1 METSTSVIHDKSD
14 FRLRNLITAYGVY
27 LALMLLLIVAAVVT
41 PNLFEKETLAV
52 MFRQCAQLGII
63 AIGQTMVMLVAGLD
77 LSVGG
82 VIVMTSMVVAEV
94 SNGRNEMIPA
104 AVVVALI
111 IGMLIGLGNGLLVTK
126 RKVPPLVAT
135 LVMLFLVQG
144 AQQAFTR
151 GVPSGFVPEALG
163 IVNQS
168 WGFLSIPL
176 LIWIGLNAVFL
187 VILKGTT
194 YGRRIYATGSNPE
207 AARLTGIPVNLIKIS
222 VYVLASGLA
231 VISGVVLT
239 GYVGYVDRFIATG
252 LDLDSIA
259 AAVVGG
265 TAFFGGRGGLLGTI
279 AGVLIIQV
287 LSTMVVLIGL
297 EIETQFIIKCVT
309 KYIFMMIFSFLEQST
324 LILYLLSN

>member
-1 METSTSVIHDKSD
+1 MDQGHSAIQDKPTFK
-14 FRLRNLITAYGVY
+14 FRQFIEQYGVY
-27 LALMLLLIVAAVVT
+27 LTLVILLIISALIT
-41 PNLFEKETLAV
+41 PNMFEKETLAV

-63 AIGQTMVMLVAGLD
+63 AIGQTLVMLVAGLD

-94 SNGRNEMIPA
+94 SNGRNEMIPVA
-104 AVVVALI
+104 ILIALI
-111 IGMLIGLGNGLLVTK
+111 IGMLIGLANGLLITK

-135 LVMLFLVQG
+135 LVMLFLVTG
-144 AQQAFTR
+144 VQQAFTR

-163 IVNQS
+163 LVNKS

-176 LIWIGLNAVFL
+176 LLWLILNGLFL
-187 VILKGTT
+187 IILRRTS
-194 YGRRIYATGSNPE
+194 YGRRIYAVGSNPE
-207 AARLTGIPVNLIKIS
+207 AARLNGIPVNFIKIS
-222 VYVLASGLA
+222 VYVLGSGLA
-231 VISGVVLT
+231 VISGVILT

-265 TAFFGGRGGLLGTI
+265 TSFFGGKGQLMGTI
-279 AGVLIIQV
+279 AGVLIIQI

-297 EIETQFIIKCVT
+297 DIETQFIIKGLV
-309 KYIFMMIFSFLEQST
+309 
-324 LILYLLSN
+324 ILAAVSLYSLAHKDR

>member
-14 FRLRNLITAYGVY
+14 FRLRNLIMAYGVY
-27 LALMLLLIVAAVVT
+27 IALMLLLIVAAVVT

-144 AQQAFTR
+144 AQQALTR

-194 YGRRIYATGSNPE
+194 FGRRIYATGSNPE

-297 EIETQFIIKCVT
+297 EIETQFIIKGLVILSAVT
-309 KYIFMMIFSFLEQST
+309 
-324 LILYLLSN
+324 LYGLAQKKD

>member
-1 METSTSVIHDKSD
+1 M
-14 FRLRNLITAYGVY
+14 
-27 LALMLLLIVAAVVT
+27 ALVLLLIVGALIT

-82 VIVMTSMVVAEV
+82 VIVMTSVVVAEV
-94 SNGRNEMIPA
+94 SNGRDEMIPLA
-104 AVVVALI
+104 ILAALI
-111 IGMLIGLGNGLLVTK
+111 LGMLIGLGNGLLITK

-151 GVPSGFVPEALG
+151 GVPSGFVPEAMG
-163 IVNQS
+163 IVNKS
-168 WGFLSIPL
+168 WGFLSIPFLLWLGLNGVFL
-176 LIWIGLNAVFL
+176 LILRR
-187 VILKGTT
+187 TS
-194 YGRRIYATGSNPE
+194 YGRKVYAAGSNPE
-207 AARLTGIPVNLIKIS
+207 AARLTGVPVNLIKIS

-265 TAFFGGRGGLLGTI
+265 TAFFGGRGGLMGTI
-279 AGVLIIQV
+279 AGVLIIQI

-297 EIETQFIIKCVT
+297 DIQTQFIIKGLV
-309 KYIFMMIFSFLEQST
+309 
-324 LILYLLSN
+324 ILAAVSLYSLAHKKG

>member
-1 METSTSVIHDKSD
+1 MDSVPSSIKDKPTFK
-14 FRLRNLITAYGVY
+14 FRQFIEQYGVY
-27 LALMLLLIVAAVVT
+27 LTLVILLIISALIT
-41 PNLFEKETLAV
+41 PNMFEKETLAV

-63 AIGQTMVMLVAGLD
+63 AIGQTLVMLVAGLD

-94 SNGRNEMIPA
+94 SNGRNEMIPVA
-104 AVVVALI
+104 ILIALI
-111 IGMLIGLGNGLLVTK
+111 IGMLIGLANGLLITK

-144 AQQAFTR
+144 VQQAFTR

-163 IVNQS
+163 LVNKS

-176 LIWIGLNAVFL
+176 LLWLILNGLFL
-187 VILKGTT
+187 IILRRTS
-194 YGRRIYATGSNPE
+194 YGRRIYAVGSNPE
-207 AARLTGIPVNLIKIS
+207 AARLNGIPVNFIKIS
-222 VYVLASGLA
+222 VYVLGSGLA
-231 VISGVVLT
+231 VISGVILT

-265 TAFFGGRGGLLGTI
+265 TSFFGGKGQLMGTI
-279 AGVLIIQV
+279 AGVMIIQI

-297 EIETQFIIKCVT
+297 DIETQFIIKGLV
-309 KYIFMMIFSFLEQST
+309 
-324 LILYLLSN
+324 ILAAVSLYSLAHKDR

>member
-1 METSTSVIHDKSD
+1 VPSAIKDKPTFK
-14 FRLRNLITAYGVY
+14 FRQFIEQYGVY
-27 LALMLLLIVAAVVT
+27 LTLVILLIISALIT
-41 PNLFEKETLAV
+41 PNMFEKETLAV

-63 AIGQTMVMLVAGLD
+63 AIGQTLVMLVAGLD

-94 SNGRNEMIPA
+94 SNGRNEMIPVA
-104 AVVVALI
+104 ILIALI
-111 IGMLIGLGNGLLVTK
+111 IGMLIGLANGLLITK

-144 AQQAFTR
+144 VQQAFTR

-163 IVNQS
+163 LVNKS

-176 LIWIGLNAVFL
+176 LLWLILNGLFL
-187 VILKGTT
+187 IILRRTS
-194 YGRRIYATGSNPE
+194 YGRRIYAVGSNPE
-207 AARLTGIPVNLIKIS
+207 AARLNGIPVNFIKIS
-222 VYVLASGLA
+222 VYVLGSGLA
-231 VISGVVLT
+231 VISGVILT

-265 TAFFGGRGGLLGTI
+265 TSFFGGKGQLMGTI
-279 AGVLIIQV
+279 AGVLIIQI

-297 EIETQFIIKCVT
+297 DIETQFIIKGLV
-309 KYIFMMIFSFLEQST
+309 
-324 LILYLLSN
+324 ILAAVSLYSLAHKDR

>member
-27 LALMLLLIVAAVVT
+27 IALMLLLIVAAVVT
-41 PNLFEKETLAV
+41 PNLFEKETLAM

-104 AVVVALI
+104 AIVVALI

-297 EIETQFIIKCVT
+297 EIETQFIVKGLV
-309 KYIFMMIFSFLEQST
+309 
-324 LILYLLSN
+324 ILAAVALYGLAQKKDL

>member
-1 METSTSVIHDKSD
+1 MDSVPSSIKDKPTFK
-14 FRLRNLITAYGVY
+14 FRQFIEQYGVY
-27 LALMLLLIVAAVVT
+27 LTLVILLIISALIT
-41 PNLFEKETLAV
+41 PNMFEKETLAV

-63 AIGQTMVMLVAGLD
+63 AIGQTLVMLVAGLD

-94 SNGRNEMIPA
+94 SNGRNEMIPVA
-104 AVVVALI
+104 ILIALI
-111 IGMLIGLGNGLLVTK
+111 IGMLIGLANGLLITK

-135 LVMLFLVQG
+135 LVMLFLVTG
-144 AQQAFTR
+144 VQQAFTR

-163 IVNQS
+163 LVNKS

-176 LIWIGLNAVFL
+176 LLWLILNGLFL
-187 VILKGTT
+187 IILRRTS
-194 YGRRIYATGSNPE
+194 YGRRIYAVGSNPE
-207 AARLTGIPVNLIKIS
+207 AARLNGIPVNFIKIS
-222 VYVLASGLA
+222 VYVLGSGLA
-231 VISGVVLT
+231 VISGVILT

-265 TAFFGGRGGLLGTI
+265 TSFFGGKGQLMGTI
-279 AGVLIIQV
+279 AGVLIIQI

-297 EIETQFIIKCVT
+297 DIETQFIIKGLV
-309 KYIFMMIFSFLEQST
+309 
-324 LILYLLSN
+324 ILAAVSLYSLAHKDR

>member
-1 METSTSVIHDKSD
+1 MDSVPSAIQDKPTFK
-14 FRLRNLITAYGVY
+14 FRQFIEQYGVY
-27 LALMLLLIVAAVVT
+27 LTLVILLIISALIT
-41 PNLFEKETLAV
+41 PNMFEKETLAV

-63 AIGQTMVMLVAGLD
+63 AIGQTLVMLVAGLD

-94 SNGRNEMIPA
+94 SNGRNEMIPVA
-104 AVVVALI
+104 ILIALI
-111 IGMLIGLGNGLLVTK
+111 IGMLIGLANGLLITK

-144 AQQAFTR
+144 VQQAFTR

-163 IVNQS
+163 LVNKS

-176 LIWIGLNAVFL
+176 LLWLILNGLFL
-187 VILKGTT
+187 IILRRTS
-194 YGRRIYATGSNPE
+194 YGRRIYAVGSNPE
-207 AARLTGIPVNLIKIS
+207 AARLNGIPVNFIKIS
-222 VYVLASGLA
+222 VYVLGSGLA
-231 VISGVVLT
+231 VISGVILT

-265 TAFFGGRGGLLGTI
+265 TSFFGGKGQLMGTI
-279 AGVLIIQV
+279 AGVLIIQI

-297 EIETQFIIKCVT
+297 DIETQFIIKGLV
-309 KYIFMMIFSFLEQST
+309 
-324 LILYLLSN
+324 ILAAVSLYSLAHKDR

>member
-1 METSTSVIHDKSD
+1 MDSVPSAIQDKPTFK
-14 FRLRNLITAYGVY
+14 FRQFIEQYGVY
-27 LALMLLLIVAAVVT
+27 LTLVILLIISALIT
-41 PNLFEKETLAV
+41 PNMFEKETLAV

-63 AIGQTMVMLVAGLD
+63 AIGQTLVMLVAGLD
-77 LSVGG
+77 LSIGG

-94 SNGRNEMIPA
+94 SNGRNEMIPFA
-104 AVVVALI
+104 ILIALI
-111 IGMLIGLGNGLLVTK
+111 IGMLIGLANGLLITK

-135 LVMLFLVQG
+135 LVMLFLLQG

-163 IVNQS
+163 LVNKS

-176 LIWIGLNAVFL
+176 LLWLILNGLFL
-187 VILKGTT
+187 IILRRTS
-194 YGRRIYATGSNPE
+194 YGRRIYAVGSNPE
-207 AARLTGIPVNLIKIS
+207 AARLNGIPVNFIKIS
-222 VYVLASGLA
+222 VYVLGSGLA
-231 VISGVVLT
+231 VISGVILT

-265 TAFFGGRGGLLGTI
+265 TSFFGGKGQLMGTI
-279 AGVLIIQV
+279 AGVMIIQI

-297 EIETQFIIKCVT
+297 DIETQFIIKGLV
-309 KYIFMMIFSFLEQST
+309 
-324 LILYLLSN
+324 ILAAVSLYSLAHKDR

>member
-1 METSTSVIHDKSD
+1 
-14 FRLRNLITAYGVY
+14 
-27 LALMLLLIVAAVVT
+27 MLLLIVAAVVT

-297 EIETQFIIKCVT
+297 EIETQFIIKGLV
-309 KYIFMMIFSFLEQST
+309 
-324 LILYLLSN
+324 ILAAVALYGLAQKKD

>member
-1 METSTSVIHDKSD
+1 MDSVLSAIQDKPTFK
-14 FRLRNLITAYGVY
+14 FRQFIEQYGVY
-27 LALMLLLIVAAVVT
+27 LTLVILLIISALIT
-41 PNLFEKETLAV
+41 PNMFEKETLAV

-63 AIGQTMVMLVAGLD
+63 AIGQTLVMLVAGLD

-94 SNGRNEMIPA
+94 SNGRNEMIPVA
-104 AVVVALI
+104 ILIALI
-111 IGMLIGLGNGLLVTK
+111 IGMLIGLANGLLITK

-135 LVMLFLVQG
+135 LVMLFLVTG
-144 AQQAFTR
+144 VQQAFTR

-163 IVNQS
+163 LVNKS

-176 LIWIGLNAVFL
+176 LLWLILNGLFL
-187 VILKGTT
+187 IILRRTS
-194 YGRRIYATGSNPE
+194 YGRRIYAVGSNPE
-207 AARLTGIPVNLIKIS
+207 AARLNGIPVNFIKIS
-222 VYVLASGLA
+222 VYVLGSGLA
-231 VISGVVLT
+231 VISGVILT

-265 TAFFGGRGGLLGTI
+265 TSFFGGKGQLMGTI
-279 AGVLIIQV
+279 AGVMIIQI

-297 EIETQFIIKCVT
+297 DIETQFIIKGLV
-309 KYIFMMIFSFLEQST
+309 
-324 LILYLLSN
+324 ILAAVSLYSLAHKDR

>member
-1 METSTSVIHDKSD
+1 MDSGHSD
-14 FRLRNLITAYGVY
+14 IKNKRTYKFRQIIEQYGVY
-27 LALMLLLIVAAVVT
+27 LTLVMLLVISALIT
-41 PNLFEKETLAV
+41 PKMFENETLAV

-94 SNGRNEMIPA
+94 SNGRDEMIPFA
-104 AVVVALI
+104 ILIALI
-111 IGMLIGLGNGLLVTK
+111 IGMLIGLGNGLLITI

-144 AQQAFTR
+144 VQQAFTR

-163 IVNQS
+163 LVNKS

-176 LIWIGLNAVFL
+176 LLWLILNGLFL
-187 VILKGTT
+187 IILRGTS
-194 YGRRIYATGSNPE
+194 YGRRIYAVGSNPE
-207 AARLTGIPVNLIKIS
+207 AARLNGIPVNFIKIS
-222 VYVLASGLA
+222 VYVLGSGLA
-231 VISGVVLT
+231 VISGVILT

-265 TAFFGGRGGLLGTI
+265 TSFFGGKGHLMGTI
-279 AGVLIIQV
+279 AGVLIIQI

-297 EIETQFIIKCVT
+297 DIETQFIIKGLV
-309 KYIFMMIFSFLEQST
+309 
-324 LILYLLSN
+324 ILAAVSLYSLAHKDR

>member
-1 METSTSVIHDKSD
+1 MDLVHSAIKDKRTYK
-14 FRLRNLITAYGVY
+14 FRQFIEQFGVY
-27 LALMLLLIVAAVVT
+27 LTLVLLLIISALIT
-41 PNLFEKETLAV
+41 PKMFENETLAV

-77 LSVGG
+77 LSIGG

-94 SNGRNEMIPA
+94 SNGRNEMIPFA
-104 AVVVALI
+104 ILIALI
-111 IGMLIGLGNGLLVTK
+111 IGMLIGLANGLLITK

-135 LVMLFLVQG
+135 LVMLFLLQG

-163 IVNQS
+163 LVNKS

-176 LIWIGLNAVFL
+176 LLWLILNGLFL
-187 VILKGTT
+187 IILRRTS
-194 YGRRIYATGSNPE
+194 YGRRIYAVGSNPE
-207 AARLTGIPVNLIKIS
+207 AARLNGIPVNFIKIS
-222 VYVLASGLA
+222 VYVLGSGLA
-231 VISGVVLT
+231 VISGVILT

-265 TAFFGGRGGLLGTI
+265 TSFFGGKGQLMGTI
-279 AGVLIIQV
+279 AGVMIIQI

-297 EIETQFIIKCVT
+297 DIETQFIIKGLV
-309 KYIFMMIFSFLEQST
+309 
-324 LILYLLSN
+324 ILAAVSLYSLAHKDR

>member
-14 FRLRNLITAYGVY
+14 FRLRNLIMAYGVY
-27 LALMLLLIVAAVVT
+27 IALMLLLIVAAVVT

-297 EIETQFIIKCVT
+297 EIETQFIIKGLV
-309 KYIFMMIFSFLEQST
+309 
-324 LILYLLSN
+324 ILAAVALYGLAQKKD

>member
-27 LALMLLLIVAAVVT
+27 IALMLLLIVAAVVT

-297 EIETQFIIKCVT
+297 EIETQFIIKGLV
-309 KYIFMMIFSFLEQST
+309 
-324 LILYLLSN
+324 ILAAVALYGLAQKKN

>member
-1 METSTSVIHDKSD
+1 MESSSSGIRENKG
-14 FRLRNLITAYGVY
+14 LRFQEFITGYGVY
-27 LALMLLLIVAAVVT
+27 LALVILLIVAALIT

-82 VIVMTSMVVAEV
+82 VIVMTSIVVAEV
-94 SNGRNEMIPA
+94 SNGKDEMIPI
-104 AVVVALI
+104 AVLTALI
-111 IGMLIGLGNGLLVTK
+111 FGMLVGLGNGLLITK

-144 AQQAFTR
+144 ASQAFTR
-151 GVPSGFVPEALG
+151 GVPGGFVPEAMG

-168 WGFLSIPL
+168 WGFISIPL
-176 LIWIGLNAVFL
+176 MVWIGLNIVFII
-187 VILKGTT
+187 ILNGTS

-231 VISGVVLT
+231 VISGVILT

-252 LDLDSIA
+252 FDLDSIA

-265 TAFFGGRGGLLGTI
+265 TAFFGGKGGLVGTI
-279 AGVLIIQV
+279 AGVLIIQI

-297 EIETQFIIKCVT
+297 EIETQFIIKGIV
-309 KYIFMMIFSFLEQST
+309 
-324 LILYLLSN
+324 ILAAVSLYGLARKNH

>member
-1 METSTSVIHDKSD
+1 MDSVPSAIQDKPTFK
-14 FRLRNLITAYGVY
+14 FRQFIEQYGVY
-27 LALMLLLIVAAVVT
+27 LTLVILLIISALIT
-41 PNLFEKETLAV
+41 PNMFEKETLAV

-63 AIGQTMVMLVAGLD
+63 AIGQTLVMLVAGLD

-94 SNGRNEMIPA
+94 SNGRNEMIPFA
-104 AVVVALI
+104 ILIALI
-111 IGMLIGLGNGLLVTK
+111 IGMLIGLANGLLITK

-135 LVMLFLVQG
+135 LVMLFLLQG

-163 IVNQS
+163 LVNKS

-176 LIWIGLNAVFL
+176 LLWLILNGLFL
-187 VILKGTT
+187 IILRRTS
-194 YGRRIYATGSNPE
+194 YGRRIYAVGSNPE
-207 AARLTGIPVNLIKIS
+207 AARLNGIPVNFIKIS
-222 VYVLASGLA
+222 VYVLGSGLA
-231 VISGVVLT
+231 VISGVILT

-265 TAFFGGRGGLLGTI
+265 TSFFGGKGQLMGTI
-279 AGVLIIQV
+279 AGVMIIQI

-297 EIETQFIIKCVT
+297 DIETQFIIKGLV
-309 KYIFMMIFSFLEQST
+309 
-324 LILYLLSN
+324 ILAAVSLYSLAHKDR

>member
-1 METSTSVIHDKSD
+1 MDSVPSAIQDKPTFK
-14 FRLRNLITAYGVY
+14 FRQFIEQYGVY
-27 LALMLLLIVAAVVT
+27 LTLVILLIISALIT
-41 PNLFEKETLAV
+41 PNMFEKETLAV

-63 AIGQTMVMLVAGLD
+63 AIGQTLVMLVAGLD

-94 SNGRNEMIPA
+94 SNGRNEMIPVA
-104 AVVVALI
+104 ILIALI
-111 IGMLIGLGNGLLVTK
+111 IGMLIGLANGLLITK

-163 IVNQS
+163 LVNKS

-176 LIWIGLNAVFL
+176 LLWLILNGLFL
-187 VILKGTT
+187 IILRRTS
-194 YGRRIYATGSNPE
+194 YGRRIYAVGSNPE
-207 AARLTGIPVNLIKIS
+207 AARLNGIPVNFIKIS
-222 VYVLASGLA
+222 VYVLGSGLA
-231 VISGVVLT
+231 VISGVILT

-265 TAFFGGRGGLLGTI
+265 TSFFGGKGQLMGTI
-279 AGVLIIQV
+279 AGVLIIQI

-297 EIETQFIIKCVT
+297 DIETQFIIKGLV
-309 KYIFMMIFSFLEQST
+309 
-324 LILYLLSN
+324 ILAAVSLYSLAHKDR

>member
-1 METSTSVIHDKSD
+1 MDSVLSAIQDKPTFK
-14 FRLRNLITAYGVY
+14 FRQFIEQYGVY
-27 LALMLLLIVAAVVT
+27 LTLVILLIISALIT
-41 PNLFEKETLAV
+41 PNMFEKETLAV

-63 AIGQTMVMLVAGLD
+63 AIGQTLVMLVAGLD

-94 SNGRNEMIPA
+94 SNGRNEMIPVA
-104 AVVVALI
+104 ILLALI
-111 IGMLIGLGNGLLVTK
+111 IGMLIGLANGLLITK

-135 LVMLFLVQG
+135 LVMLFLVLG
-144 AQQAFTR
+144 VQQAYTR

-163 IVNQS
+163 LVNKS

-176 LIWIGLNAVFL
+176 LLWLILNGLFL
-187 VILKGTT
+187 IILRRTS
-194 YGRRIYATGSNPE
+194 YGRRIYAVGSNPE
-207 AARLTGIPVNLIKIS
+207 AARLNGIPVNFIKIS
-222 VYVLASGLA
+222 VYVLGSGLA
-231 VISGVVLT
+231 VISGVILT

-265 TAFFGGRGGLLGTI
+265 TSFFGGKGHLMGTI
-279 AGVLIIQV
+279 AGVMIIQI

-297 EIETQFIIKCVT
+297 DIETQFIIKGLV
-309 KYIFMMIFSFLEQST
+309 
-324 LILYLLSN
+324 ILAAVSLYSLAHKDR

>member
-1 METSTSVIHDKSD
+1 MDSVPSTIQDKPTFK
-14 FRLRNLITAYGVY
+14 FRQFIEQYGVY
-27 LALMLLLIVAAVVT
+27 LTLVILLIISALIT
-41 PNLFEKETLAV
+41 PNMFEKETLAV

-63 AIGQTMVMLVAGLD
+63 AIGQTLVMLVAGLD

-94 SNGRNEMIPA
+94 SNGRNEMIPVA
-104 AVVVALI
+104 ILIALI
-111 IGMLIGLGNGLLVTK
+111 IGMLIGLANGLLITK

-135 LVMLFLVQG
+135 LVMLFLVTG
-144 AQQAFTR
+144 VQQAFTR

-163 IVNQS
+163 LVNKS

-176 LIWIGLNAVFL
+176 LLWLILNGLFL
-187 VILKGTT
+187 IILRRTS
-194 YGRRIYATGSNPE
+194 YGRRIYAVGSNPE
-207 AARLTGIPVNLIKIS
+207 AARLNGIPVNFIKIS
-222 VYVLASGLA
+222 VYVLGSGLA
-231 VISGVVLT
+231 VISGVILT

-265 TAFFGGRGGLLGTI
+265 TSFFGGKGQLMGTI
-279 AGVLIIQV
+279 AGVLIIQI

-297 EIETQFIIKCVT
+297 DIETQFIIKGLV
-309 KYIFMMIFSFLEQST
+309 
-324 LILYLLSN
+324 ILAAVSLYSLAHKDR

>member
-1 METSTSVIHDKSD
+1 MDSVPSAIQDKPTFK
-14 FRLRNLITAYGVY
+14 FRQFIEQYGVY
-27 LALMLLLIVAAVVT
+27 LTLVILLIISALIT
-41 PNLFEKETLAV
+41 PNMFEKETLAV

-94 SNGRNEMIPA
+94 SNGRNEMIPFA
-104 AVVVALI
+104 ILIALI
-111 IGMLIGLGNGLLVTK
+111 IGMLIGLANGLLITK

-135 LVMLFLVQG
+135 LVMLFLVTG
-144 AQQAFTR
+144 VQQAFTR

-163 IVNQS
+163 LVNKS

-176 LIWIGLNAVFL
+176 LLWLILNGLFL
-187 VILKGTT
+187 IILRRTS
-194 YGRRIYATGSNPE
+194 YGRRIYAVGSNPE
-207 AARLTGIPVNLIKIS
+207 AARLNGIPVDFIKIS
-222 VYVLASGLA
+222 VYVLGSGLA
-231 VISGVVLT
+231 VISGVILT

-265 TAFFGGRGGLLGTI
+265 TSFFGGKGQLMGTI
-279 AGVLIIQV
+279 AGVLIIQI

-297 EIETQFIIKCVT
+297 DIETQFIIKGLV
-309 KYIFMMIFSFLEQST
+309 
-324 LILYLLSN
+324 ILAAVSLYSLAHKDR

>member
-1 METSTSVIHDKSD
+1 MDSVPSAAIKDKPTFK
-14 FRLRNLITAYGVY
+14 FRQFIEQYGVY
-27 LALMLLLIVAAVVT
+27 LTLVILLIISALIT
-41 PNLFEKETLAV
+41 PNMFEKETLAV

-63 AIGQTMVMLVAGLD
+63 AIGQTLVMLVAGLD

-94 SNGRNEMIPA
+94 SNGRNEMIPVA
-104 AVVVALI
+104 ILIALI
-111 IGMLIGLGNGLLVTK
+111 IGMLIGLANGLLITK

-135 LVMLFLVQG
+135 LVMLFLLQG

-163 IVNQS
+163 LVNKS

-176 LIWIGLNAVFL
+176 LLWLILNGLFL
-187 VILKGTT
+187 IILRRTS
-194 YGRRIYATGSNPE
+194 YGRRIYAVGSNPE
-207 AARLTGIPVNLIKIS
+207 AARLNGIPVNFIKIS
-222 VYVLASGLA
+222 VYVLGSGLA
-231 VISGVVLT
+231 VISGVILT

-265 TAFFGGRGGLLGTI
+265 TSFFGGKGQLMGTI
-279 AGVLIIQV
+279 AGVMIIQI

-297 EIETQFIIKCVT
+297 DIETQFIIKGLV
-309 KYIFMMIFSFLEQST
+309 
-324 LILYLLSN
+324 ILAAVSLYSLAHKDR

>member
-1 METSTSVIHDKSD
+1 MDSVLSAIQDKPTFK
-14 FRLRNLITAYGVY
+14 FRQFIEQYGVY
-27 LALMLLLIVAAVVT
+27 LTLVILLIISALIT
-41 PNLFEKETLAV
+41 PNMFEKETLAV

-63 AIGQTMVMLVAGLD
+63 AIGQTLVMLVAGLD

-94 SNGRNEMIPA
+94 SNGRNEMIPVA
-104 AVVVALI
+104 ILLALI
-111 IGMLIGLGNGLLVTK
+111 IGMLIGLANGLLITK

-135 LVMLFLVQG
+135 LVMLFLVTG
-144 AQQAFTR
+144 VQQAFTR

-163 IVNQS
+163 LVNKS

-176 LIWIGLNAVFL
+176 LLWLILNGLFL
-187 VILKGTT
+187 IILRRTS
-194 YGRRIYATGSNPE
+194 YGRRIYAVGSNPE
-207 AARLTGIPVNLIKIS
+207 AARLNGIPVNFIKIS
-222 VYVLASGLA
+222 VYVLGSGLA
-231 VISGVVLT
+231 VISGVILT

-265 TAFFGGRGGLLGTI
+265 TSFFGGKGQLMGTI
-279 AGVLIIQV
+279 AGVLIIQI

-297 EIETQFIIKCVT
+297 DIETQFIIKGLV
-309 KYIFMMIFSFLEQST
+309 
-324 LILYLLSN
+324 ILAAVSLYSLAHKDR

>member
-1 METSTSVIHDKSD
+1 MESAPSSIQEKSL
-14 FRLRNLITAYGVY
+14 FRLRDLFTTYGVY
-27 LALMLLLIVAAVVT
+27 LALVMLLGAAALFT

-52 MFRQCAQLGII
+52 IFRQCAQLGII

-94 SNGRNEMIPA
+94 SNGRDEMIPIA
-104 AVVVALI
+104 IFTALI
-111 IGMLIGLGNGLLVTK
+111 IGMLIGLGNGFMITK

-151 GVPSGFVPEALG
+151 GVPSGFVPKAMG

-176 LIWIGLNAVFL
+176 LLWLGLNVVFF
-187 VILKGTT
+187 VILRGTS
-194 YGRRIYATGSNPE
+194 YGRRVYAAGSNPE

-222 VYVLASGLA
+222 VYILASGLA

-265 TAFFGGRGGLLGTI
+265 TAFFGGRGGLIGTI
-279 AGVLIIQV
+279 AGVLIIQI

-297 EIETQFIIKCVT
+297 EIQTQFIIKGLVILAAVT
-309 KYIFMMIFSFLEQST
+309 
-324 LILYLLSN
+324 LYGLAQKGQ

>member
-1 METSTSVIHDKSD
+1 MDSVLSAIQDKPTFK
-14 FRLRNLITAYGVY
+14 FRQFIEQYGVY
-27 LALMLLLIVAAVVT
+27 LTLVILLIISALIT
-41 PNLFEKETLAV
+41 PNMFEKETLAV

-63 AIGQTMVMLVAGLD
+63 AIGQTLVMLVAGLD

-94 SNGRNEMIPA
+94 SNGRNEMIPVA
-104 AVVVALI
+104 ILLALI
-111 IGMLIGLGNGLLVTK
+111 IGMLIGLANGLLITK

-135 LVMLFLVQG
+135 LVMLFLLQG

-163 IVNQS
+163 LVNKS

-176 LIWIGLNAVFL
+176 LLWIILNGLFL
-187 VILKGTT
+187 IILRRTS
-194 YGRRIYATGSNPE
+194 YGRRIYAVGSNPE
-207 AARLTGIPVNLIKIS
+207 AARLNGIPVNFIKIS
-222 VYVLASGLA
+222 VYVLGSGLA
-231 VISGVVLT
+231 VISGVILT

-265 TAFFGGRGGLLGTI
+265 TSFFGGKGQLVGTI
-279 AGVLIIQV
+279 AGVMIIQI

-297 EIETQFIIKCVT
+297 DIETQFIIKGLV
-309 KYIFMMIFSFLEQST
+309 
-324 LILYLLSN
+324 ILAAVSLYSLAHKDR

>member
-1 METSTSVIHDKSD
+1 MDSVPSAIQDKPTFK
-14 FRLRNLITAYGVY
+14 FRQFIEQYGVY
-27 LALMLLLIVAAVVT
+27 LTLVILLIISALIT
-41 PNLFEKETLAV
+41 PNMFEKETLAV

-94 SNGRNEMIPA
+94 SNGRNEMIPFA
-104 AVVVALI
+104 ILIALI
-111 IGMLIGLGNGLLVTK
+111 IGMLIGLANGLLITK

-163 IVNQS
+163 LVNKS

-176 LIWIGLNAVFL
+176 LLWLILNGLFL
-187 VILKGTT
+187 IILRRTS
-194 YGRRIYATGSNPE
+194 YGRRIYAVGSNPE
-207 AARLTGIPVNLIKIS
+207 AARLNGIPVNFIKIS
-222 VYVLASGLA
+222 VYVLGSGLA
-231 VISGVVLT
+231 VISGVILT

-265 TAFFGGRGGLLGTI
+265 TSFFGGKGQLMGTI
-279 AGVLIIQV
+279 AGVLIIQI

-297 EIETQFIIKCVT
+297 DIETQFIIKGLV
-309 KYIFMMIFSFLEQST
+309 
-324 LILYLLSN
+324 ILAAVSLYSLAHKDR